1 MSYTHIISES
11 CIYLKF
17 KEKQSCVSYLTWGS
31 FSYLKLI
38 YFDFVNRGLQGMLTI
53 QLPDDFGEIFDVIT
67 SNPLPKDCMK
77 CYDFAAKLREQALC
91 LGLYPESQMNGQI
104 ESIIL
109 RLLVCFSKSSLI
121 QSNMELVW
129 ENRPSEIPWSNF
141 FIRSLTVQEFVV
153 NSMLPLSSQFF
164 DLRNTEVLKE
174 IKNAQSENNNDKKI
188 FMQTLANK
196 ILTQ

>member
-1 MSYTHIISES
+1 MILES

-17 KEKQSCVSYLTWGS
+17 KEKQLCLSYLIWGS
-31 FSYLKLI
+31 FSYLRAI
-38 YFDFVNRGLQGMLTI
+38 YFDFINKGVQGMLTI
-53 QLPDDFGEIFDVIT
+53 QLPDDFGEIFDVIS

-91 LGLYPESQMNGQI
+91 LGLYPESHMNGQI

-109 RLLVCFSKSSLI
+109 RLLISFSKSSLI

-129 ENRPSEIPWSNF
+129 ENRPSDIPWSNF
-141 FIRSLTVQEFVV
+141 FVRSLTVQEFVV
-153 NSMLPLSSQFF
+153 NSMLPLSSPFF
-164 DLRNTEVLKE
+164 DLRNTEVLKD
-174 IKNAQSENNNDKKI
+174 IKNAQVEDNNDKKKL
-188 FMQTLANK
+188 MQTLANK